1 MPNSIVLDDE
11 VMAKFEVKPQCSEP
25 AAYAVCAMKEY
36 QFKPKAGEKIFYSV
50 FDFVGGT
57 TDMIFG
63 IWRAADKRNRKESRV
78 SWVIEQF
85 KDEGDRYLGGK
96 FFSCPQCSVFST
108 KIVYAISS
116 NRFSPPR

>member
-36 QFKPKAGEKIFYSV
+36 QFKPKAEDKIFYSV
-50 FDFVGGT
+50 FDFGGGT

-63 IWRAADKRNRKESRV
+63 IWRAANKRNRKESRV
-78 SWVIEQF
+78 S
-85 KDEGDRYLGGK
+85 
-96 FFSCPQCSVFST
+96 
-108 KIVYAISS
+108 
-116 NRFSPPR
+116 